1 MSLLI
6 LLSLLCKFLN
16 SINSDSDKLRI
27 EERKMPA
34 KDIFHDVVKKSLVK
48 QGWIITDDP
57 LLVQFRDIDL
67 YVDLGAEK
75 MIAAEK
81 NGKKLPLKSNLL

>member
-1 MSLLI
+1 M
-6 LLSLLCKFLN
+6 
-16 SINSDSDKLRI
+16 RI
-27 EERKMPA
+27 EEEKMPA

-81 NGKKLPLKSNLL
+81 NGEKIAIEIKSFIGKSHIYEL